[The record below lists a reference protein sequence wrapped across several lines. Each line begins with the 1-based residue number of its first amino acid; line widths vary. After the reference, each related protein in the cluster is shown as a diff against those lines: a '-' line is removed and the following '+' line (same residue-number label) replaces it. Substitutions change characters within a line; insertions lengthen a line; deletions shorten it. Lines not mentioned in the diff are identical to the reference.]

1 MNMTRAAI
9 VVGLLAILAGLFLS
23 KRSDEPGLGTHDEH
37 CIDTASPA
45 LERLPASQS
54 FFIEA
59 DRLLFHSGE
68 VRL

>member
-1 MNMTRAAI
+1 MTRAVI
-9 VVGLLAILAGLFLS
+9 IVGLLAILTGLFLS
-23 KRSDEPGLGTHDEH
+23 KRSDQAGLGSHDEH
-37 CIDTASPA
+37 CIDTSPPA
-45 LERLPASQS
+45 VERLPASQS